1 MKVSQLPPLT
11 LTSAFCTYF
20 STEIDK
26 GVVDTHTH
34 THTNA
39 HTLMCFARGGLDR
52 KNNFTV
58 IPGKYEK

>member
-34 THTNA
+34 ERTHTYV
-39 HTLMCFARGGLDR
+39 LCEGRARQKKQFHGYSWQ
-52 KNNFTV
+52 
-58 IPGKYEK
+58 I